1 MPDAGKG
8 PSFRFPSFSQCV
20 SSGWKRG
27 NGKQLIKEQ
36 GTLPYRERPFCFGL
50 LSGAPD
56 GGLHAF
62 PYGGGDIS
70 GGGFSSV
77 GPIAQGKGYTL
88 AGFEKAA
95 SVGHPLSDTVAGCR
109 LRREEIKRAV
119 PPVASGDTFPEES
132 ARGWGPLRA
141 GVSGPFCPLP
151 VAAKGHGWRSGQG
164 CFFPPQGSL
173 VQASKTRLSNQKS
186 SACGSRQLPAG
197 RPALRQ
203 RCSRYCSRFQPCS
216 TGTCGRKTPWRMPR
230 RSSRP

>member
-1 MPDAGKG
+1 MRSIRLETGERETADKRTRDA
-8 PSFRFPSFSQCV
+8 PV
-20 SSGWKRG
+20 
-27 NGKQLIKEQ
+27 Q
-36 GTLPYRERPFCFGL
+36 GTSLCFGL

-62 PYGGGDIS
+62 PHGGGDVS

-88 AGFEKAA
+88 AHFKGTA
-95 SVGHPLSDTVAGCR
+95 SVGHPLSDMVAGCR

-132 ARGWGPLRA
+132 ARGWGLLRA

-164 CFFPPQGSL
+164 CLLPPQGSL